1 MVKRVAKQFVIG
13 LVFLFILFCLG
24 LLIYY
29 FTRPDPSCFD
39 GIQNQEEEEIDCG
52 GPCVS
57 CEFLTL
63 EEIKILW
70 AKALPGQ
77 GNFYDLA
84 AQMRNPNQNYG
95 SDRVPYQFELY
106 DSSDNLV
113 GQFSG
118 STFILPNQTK
128 YLVRMKVESSGQVNR
143 VKLSLGENEW
153 QKLEDYQ
160 PPQLALQRKEY
171 RLLGSGD
178 IGFSQARAVLINKS
192 IFDFDKVD
200 IDVLLFDPSRHLITV
215 GTTEIRTIL
224 SGQERDFVV
233 TWFRE
238 ISGQVS
244 LVEMEAETNMFD
256 PANYLPTA
264 EREIEKFQ
272 EY

>member
-1 MVKRVAKQFVIG
+1 
-13 LVFLFILFCLG
+13 
-24 LLIYY
+24 
-29 FTRPDPSCFD
+29 
-39 GIQNQEEEEIDCG
+39 
-52 GPCVS
+52 
-57 CEFLTL
+57 
-63 EEIKILW
+63 
-70 AKALPGQ
+70 
-77 GNFYDLA
+77 
-84 AQMRNPNQNYG
+84 
-95 SDRVPYQFELY
+95 
-106 DSSDNLV
+106 
-113 GQFSG
+113 
-118 STFILPNQTK
+118 
-128 YLVRMKVESSGQVNR
+128 MKVESSGQVNR